1 MKIKEFSQKYSV
13 TLFFTTIVLF
23 VILVF
28 VIFSSFGRPGSGSM
42 GSFPQGGFNPPQGQ
56 GVPPQGGFQGAS
68 TGNQTQSDNKTTQ

>member
-28 VIFSSFGRPGSGSM
+28 VVFSSFSRPGPGSM
-42 GSFPQGGFNPPQGQ
+42 GGFPQGGFNPPQGQ
-56 GVPPQGGFQGAS
+56 GMPPQGGFQGAP
-68 TGNQTQSDNKTTQ
+68 TGGQTQNDNQPTQ